1 MDIDRKMN
9 LYSPKPFL
17 DNKRK
22 NAWVSIEDLNTN
34 QNVVVIEI
42 KKKKELFQ
50 GRGWIKGIQSPSLY
64 RKKKE
69 KENKIVSLI

>member
-42 KKKKELFQ
+42 KKKKNCF
-50 GRGWIKGIQSPSLY
+50 RGGGGLKPSRFHLY
-64 RKKKE
+64 TEKRKKK
-69 KENKIVSLI
+69 KIR